1 MGTSLLSLVVMAIVC
16 LIAMRP
22 TIKHIFFRIYR
33 NGSMALIDAGMVIAI
48 KDLSL
53 CSINDSKAMQA
64 FLPKE
69 DTDRTLAHQPLA
81 EYPFCATEI

>member
-1 MGTSLLSLVVMAIVC
+1 
-16 LIAMRP
+16 
-22 TIKHIFFRIYR
+22 
-33 NGSMALIDAGMVIAI
+33 MALIDAGMVIAI

-81 EYPFCATEI
+81 EYPFCATEIWWRPAPPNFFSVTGVLEHDLQHEILIAP